1 MKEVFKNVA
10 RLIFYAIFNFVV
22 AAVILKLWDKN
33 RDWLITSILCSV
45 TNISA
50 NIIFMY
56 RRYSDETAKE
66 QAKIINFETR
76 KQEKDDIAD
85 DYDFDLI
92 TKEELELM
100 FNI

>member
-1 MKEVFKNVA
+1 MFKNIILEVDNRSFIYGEEKSSVA
-10 RLIFYAIFNFVV
+10 SITFTFI
-22 AAVILKLWDKN
+22 KSDK
-33 RDWLITSILCSV
+33 
-45 TNISA
+45 
-50 NIIFMY
+50 
-56 RRYSDETAKE
+56 
-66 QAKIINFETR
+66 

>member
-1 MKEVFKNVA
+1 MTPAEVRMLDN
-10 RLIFYAIFNFVV
+10 RYAILFIRGERPVIDLKYD
-22 AAVILKLWDKN
+22 ILKHPNLKYTEDGGAEAFIYGEEKSSVASITFTFIKSDK
-33 RDWLITSILCSV
+33 
-45 TNISA
+45 
-50 NIIFMY
+50 
-56 RRYSDETAKE
+56 
-66 QAKIINFETR
+66 

>member
-1 MKEVFKNVA
+1 M
-10 RLIFYAIFNFVV
+10 IFG
-22 AAVILKLWDKN
+22 LKYKL
-33 RDWLITSILCSV
+33 LFGFLLLSFSV
-45 TNISA
+45 T
-50 NIIFMY
+50 FLLY
-56 RRYSDETAKE
+56 CKSDK
-66 QAKIINFETR
+66 

>member
-1 MKEVFKNVA
+1 MTPDEVRMLDN
-10 RLIFYAIFNFVV
+10 RYAILFIRGERPVIDLKYD
-22 AAVILKLWDKN
+22 ILKHPNLKYTEDGGAKPFIYGKEKSSIASITFTFIKSDK
-33 RDWLITSILCSV
+33 
-45 TNISA
+45 
-50 NIIFMY
+50 
-56 RRYSDETAKE
+56 
-66 QAKIINFETR
+66 

>member
-1 MKEVFKNVA
+1 MSEIEIKKVA
-10 RLIFYAIFNFVV
+10 EKTLKTAEMCIRDRYTEDGGAEPFIYGEEKSSV
-22 AAVILKLWDKN
+22 ASITFTFIKSDK
-33 RDWLITSILCSV
+33 
-45 TNISA
+45 
-50 NIIFMY
+50 
-56 RRYSDETAKE
+56 
-66 QAKIINFETR
+66 